1 MIFNLCKLC
10 PLTNIMKKILLLF
23 IITAFSANAQENKT
37 VNLKW
42 KINDTLT
49 YKTIMKEI
57 VVEQE
62 QSEEKTDSIADG
74 FKDFF
79 KQMQKS
85 AGNLKYE
92 TKLYPDKKGNVDI
105 AMFLKKD
112 KTDTTDNLFTGMA
125 EMNGNVVLRG
135 KVSSA
140 GELLSFYYKSS
151 QNNLISILFELP
163 NKPIKVGDKWK
174 LKVDMISMDQNFVAD
189 TLFKKNEVRLDK
201 IIEKDGDQ
209 IAIIKYDIEEYVSG
223 DFGNGLMTMFEGK
236 NDKKTFM
243 KMTHKATGYFSI
255 NKGMWIEYDGIME
268 IKTNFSMMG
277 MGENKRTEFK
287 LIPQK

>member
-1 MIFNLCKLC
+1 MVFIRML
-10 PLTNIMKKILLLF
+10 PTIMKKILLLL
-23 IITAFSANAQENKT
+23 IITSFSVNAQQNKT

-42 KINDTLT
+42 KISDTLT
-49 YKTIMKEI
+49 YKTVMNE
-57 VVEQE
+57 VAVEQE
-62 QSEEKTDSIADG
+62 QNEEETDSLSEV
-74 FKDFF
+74 FKDLF
-79 KQMQKS
+79 KQIQKS
-85 AGNLKYE
+85 AGNQKFE

-112 KTDTTDNLFTGMA
+112 KTDTTDNIFSGMA
-125 EMNGNVVLRG
+125 GMNGNVVLRG
-135 KVSSA
+135 KVSST

-201 IIEKDGDQ
+201 IMEKDGDQ
-209 IAIIKYDIEEYVSG
+209 IAVIKYDIEEYVSG
-223 DFGNGLMTMFEGK
+223 DFGNGLMTMFAGK
-236 NDKKTFM
+236 SDDDKKTFM
-243 KMTHKATGYFSI
+243 KMTHQATGYFSI
-255 NKGMWIEYDGIME
+255 NKGMWIEYDGNME
-268 IKTNFSMMG
+268 IQTNFSMMG
-277 MGENKRTEFK
+277 MGGNKRTEFK